1 MLRRPLPLP
10 LPILLLVLLTPA
22 GCGAPDTQTR
32 ELARFSVVYDRY
44 VDPQAAPAQ
53 RRGQMD
59 IFRTALKRVSDLY
72 VAPSDS
78 KLLIDAAIKGV
89 EEMKPKPASVPPNEL
104 VEKALGTMLSSLDP
118 HSNFLTPEQY
128 KDLSSSTRG
137 EFGGLGIEIAM
148 ENEEVKVVSPIDG
161 TPAARAGLKTGDII
175 THIEGEPIKGQSLSQ
190 IVRKLRGKP
199 DTVVRITLRRDAG
212 SSFQVA
218 ITRAIIVVKPV
229 RWHLESNVGY
239 LRLTTFNEHADEELR
254 LAVAEIQ
261 KQGGSQIKG
270 YILDLRNNAGGLLD
284 QAVKI
289 SDDFLNDGEVVSV
302 RGRKSGEE
310 HYKARAGDVTGG
322 RPLAVLINPGSA
334 SASEIVAGALQDHK
348 RAVLLGT
355 TSFGKG
361 SVQTILPLDHGAAL
375 KLTTAL
381 YYTPA
386 GRSIQA
392 RGIEP
397 DLIIAGDPAEV
408 KREAD
413 LAQALPALEA
423 KGPRAI
429 AQFSENICPPAQDPK
444 DKLLGCAVSLL
455 EAGGLQQFIA
465 LRNAQAAAHPPP
477 AAQ

>member
-1 MLRRPLPLP
+1 MLHRPLLLP
-10 LPILLLVLLTPA
+10 CLFLVLLTPT
-22 GCGAPDTQTR
+22 GCGGPPDAQTR

-44 VDPQAAPAQ
+44 VDPSATPTQ

-59 IFRTALKRVSDLY
+59 VFRLALKRVHDLY
-72 VAPSDS
+72 VTPTDS

-89 EEMKPKPASVPPNEL
+89 EDDKPKPASLPPGDL
-104 VEKALGTMLSSLDP
+104 VEKALGNMLSTLDP
-118 HSNFLTPEQY
+118 HSNYLTPDQY

-161 TPAARAGLKTGDII
+161 TPAAKAGLKSGDII
-175 THIEGEPIKGQSLSQ
+175 THVEGEAIKGQTLSQ
-190 IVRKLRGKP
+190 VVRKLRGKP
-199 DTVVRITLRRDAG
+199 GTSVRISIRRESG
-212 SSFQVA
+212 SPFQVS
-218 ITRAIIVVKPV
+218 IIRAIIVVKPV

-239 LRLTTFNEHADEELR
+239 LRLTTFNEHADEELK
-254 LAVAEIQ
+254 LAVKEIE
-261 KQGGSQIKG
+261 KQAGASLKG
-270 YILDLRNNAGGLLD
+270 YVLDLRNNAGGLLD
-284 QAVKI
+284 QAVRI
-289 SDDFLNDGEVVSV
+289 SDDFLNSGEVVAV

-310 HYKARAGDVTGG
+310 HYKARVGDVIAG

-361 SVQTILPLDHGAAL
+361 SVQTILPLEHGSAL

-381 YYTPA
+381 YYTPS
-386 GRSIQA
+386 GRSIQS

-397 DLIIAGDPAEV
+397 DLVIAGDPAEV

-413 LAQALPALEA
+413 LTKALPASEA
-423 KGPRAI
+423 KGPRAV
-429 AQFSENICPPAQDPK
+429 AQFSESICPAAQDPK
-444 DKLLGCAVSLL
+444 DKLLGCAVALL

-465 LRNAQAAAHPPP
+465 LRNAQAAAGGAP